1 MTVVG
6 VLTVEAFLGSWNIT
20 IEEYGSRVWN
30 IVYRIVGNDADASD
44 CFQEVFLAAV
54 KSSRKRKIR
63 NMSAFLSLLAT
74 QRAID
79 WIRKRKRNIQ
89 INTTSMDCEI
99 LEGSAQTPPQE
110 MQSLEMAEELRMALS
125 KIPPLEAQV
134 FCLRALNEFSYRQI
148 ADEMNVHENYVGV
161 LINRARSKLQT
172 ILKSVTVDY
181 GREVAHE

>member
-1 MTVVG
+1 M
-6 VLTVEAFLGSWNIT
+6 GSWNIT

-30 IVYRIVGNDADASD
+30 IVYRIVGNEADASD
-44 CFQEVFLAAV
+44 CFQEVFLTAV

-79 WIRKRKRNIQ
+79 WIRKRKRNLQ
-89 INTTSMDCEI
+89 ANTTSMDCEV
-99 LEGSAQTPPQE
+99 LESSAPLPPQT
-110 MQSLEMAEELRMALS
+110 AESAELSERLRLALAQI
-125 KIPPLEAQV
+125 KPLEAQV
-134 FCLRALNEFSYRQI
+134 FCLRILNELSYRQI
-148 ADEMNVHENYVGV
+148 AEEMNVHENYVGV

-172 ILKSVTVDY
+172 ILKSVTVEN